1 MEETPGRRRSLLAA
15 VIYELRRK
23 NTRLEQWLI
32 WPAALVVFGVLMGLQ
47 ALGISAVWTAAYYQ
61 GLTPAHETTGE
72 AAAIGG
78 ANVVVLLSLARLTAY
93 AIERRRRR
101 ARARAISGPAGP
113 SAPASR

>member
-47 ALGISAVWTAAYYQ
+47 ALGISV
-61 GLTPAHETTGE
+61 LPTPAHETTGE

-78 ANVVVLLSLARLTAY
+78 AAR
-93 AIERRRRR
+93 RVC
-101 ARARAISGPAGP
+101 
-113 SAPASR
+113 